1 MTEVAFLGQGNM
13 GVPMASRLVAARHRV
28 TVWNRTKD
36 KSATAREQGAQVA
49 GTAAD
54 AVRDADV
61 VVTMLRDADAVDAA
75 LFDYERAADALASGR
90 CCWRCRPS
98 DRPPSWTCAARLRA
112 DVALVDAPVV
122 GSIPQATA
130 GELRISLSCSPW
142 GAWRGGS
149 RAVSYP
155 SGPQNIVRRFSRP
168 PHSAREDRPERP
180 LPPPPC
186 RICDRFAIRLSF
198 CSFRRLPTRGR
209 ARVNPTPTGPGCGTR
224 GRPQPAAIARAGRPR
239 GPGEEVTG

>member
-168 PHSAREDRPERP
+168 PHIAPGRPLVAVLALAAGKAMRRRAWGP
-180 LPPPPC
+180 LPPPW
-186 RICDRFAIRLSF
+186 R
-198 CSFRRLPTRGR
+198 
-209 ARVNPTPTGPGCGTR
+209 TPG
-224 GRPQPAAIARAGRPR
+224 QPPR
-239 GPGEEVTG
+239 GTTTCSLDDRELHVSGWPS